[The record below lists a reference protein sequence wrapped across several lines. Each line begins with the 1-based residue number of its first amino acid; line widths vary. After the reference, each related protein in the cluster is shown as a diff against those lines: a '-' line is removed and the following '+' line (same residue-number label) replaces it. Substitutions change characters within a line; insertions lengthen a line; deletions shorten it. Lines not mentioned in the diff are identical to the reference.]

1 MEKEIQEK
9 VVAELEASL
18 NTALIQLNCLGL
30 FEKAEA
36 LRKFVDDNL
45 DEVIHPE

>member
-1 MEKEIQEK
+1 MDKEIQEK

-30 FEKAEA
+30 FEKAES
-36 LRKFVDDNL
+36 LREFIENNL
-45 DEVIHPE
+45 DEIIHPG